1 MRDTTGAVL
10 VDVRGL
16 KCPLPVLKAARRMA
30 PYPPGTRF
38 LVLATDPMA
47 AIDVP
52 HFCNENGHALIASDK
67 EGEELRFEIEKR
79 GAGSGTP
86 VSLGASP

>member
-1 MRDTTGAVL
+1 MAEEVT

-16 KCPLPVLKAARRMA
+16 KCPLPVLKTARRMA
-30 PYPPGTRF
+30 PHPPGTRF

-52 HFCNENGHALIASDK
+52 HFCNENGHALLASGTAGDVM
-67 EGEELRFEIEKR
+67 RFEIEKG
-79 GAGSGTP
+79 GAGAGRP
-86 VSLGASP
+86 LSPD